1 MTEAEAETIRVLV
14 ADDQAIVRD
23 GLVTVLDLLPDIE
36 VVGEAADGEQA
47 CRLVA
52 ETAPDVVLMD
62 LRMPVLDGA
71 AATARIVAEHP
82 GTAVL
87 VLTTYADDASI
98 MGALRAGARGYLT
111 KDASRAEV
119 AAAVRSVARGQTT
132 LSGDVG
138 ARLIGGLTSPSAAA
152 GGPTPSSPSP
162 DPAERAPYSRDAPG
176 APGALEPT
184 SAPALLPERAQR
196 VEGHN
201 PPAPADSTPRTTP
214 GSPSA
219 HSIPPSTPGPAR
231 SGDGVPPLAPRT
243 APSAAELRARHP
255 QLTAR
260 EADVLAL
267 VAEGRSN
274 GEIAASL
281 FVSVA
286 TVKTHI
292 NSLFAKLQVRDRAQ
306 AIALARS

>member
-1 MTEAEAETIRVLV
+1 MTEPESETIRVLV

-23 GLVTVLDLLPDIE
+23 GLVTVLDLLPDID
-36 VVGEAADGEQA
+36 VVAEAADGEEA
-47 CRLVA
+47 VRLTA
-52 ETAPDVVLMD
+52 QTAPDVVLMD

-82 GTAVL
+82 QIAVL
-87 VLTTYADDASI
+87 VLTTYADDASV

-132 LSGDVG
+132 LSGEVG
-138 ARLIGGLTSPSAAA
+138 ARLIGGLTGTRS
-152 GGPTPSSPSP
+152 GN
-162 DPAERAPYSRDAPG
+162 AE
-176 APGALEPT
+176 
-184 SAPALLPERAQR
+184 SAPRDRHDLPESPERAQR
-196 VEGHN
+196 VEGRT
-201 PPAPADSTPRTTP
+201 ARDLRDLRDPADPRESPERAERIEGRAARDSLGLSSTSRTASRGPR
-214 GSPSA
+214 A
-219 HSIPPSTPGPAR
+219 
-231 SGDGVPPLAPRT
+231 
-243 APSAAELRARHP
+243 APSAEELRSRHP

-260 EADVLAL
+260 EAEVLEL

-274 GEIAASL
+274 AEIAASL
-281 FVSVA
+281 FVGVA

>member
-1 MTEAEAETIRVLV
+1 MTDEESSIRVLV

-52 ETAPDVVLMD
+52 ETSPDVVLMD

-87 VLTTYADDASI
+87 VLTTFADDASV

-132 LSGDVG
+132 LAGEVG
-138 ARLIGGLTSPSAAA
+138 ARLIGGLTAAAPDADSLAGPGAGPATGPGPRLLGRPGVDPLAGRAAGSAAVDPSAA
-152 GGPTPSSPSP
+152 
-162 DPAERAPYSRDAPG
+162 D
-176 APGALEPT
+176 
-184 SAPALLPERAQR
+184 
-196 VEGHN
+196 
-201 PPAPADSTPRTTP
+201 
-214 GSPSA
+214 
-219 HSIPPSTPGPAR
+219 
-231 SGDGVPPLAPRT
+231 
-243 APSAAELRARHP
+243 LRARHP

-274 GEIAASL
+274 AEIAASL

-306 AIALARS
+306 AIALARR